1 MNSRKRNLIMAG
13 VGTAAALA
21 IATPLMT
28 PSSVATTP
36 ALDVTEIS
44 FQLDGAQEVPPA
56 DPNGVGQ
63 AFVFNDA
70 NSPDTLCYALFVDGI
85 RPATVAH
92 IHPGAVGVNG
102 APVVDLRA
110 PTDGNS
116 AACTRTRERLVTRI
130 LNNPQNFYI
139 NVHNRRFPNGAIRG
153 QLG

>member
-1 MNSRKRNLIMAG
+1 MNSSKRNLILAG

-28 PSSVATTP
+28 PSVATTP
-36 ALDVTEIS
+36 ALEVAEITTE
-44 FQLDGAQEVPPA
+44 LDGAQEVPPA

-63 AFVFNDA
+63 VSIFRAAGTPRV
-70 NSPDTLCYALFVDGI
+70 LCYVLFVDRI

-92 IHPGAVGVNG
+92 IHRGAVGVVG
-102 APVVDLRA
+102 PPVVDLRA

-116 AACTRTRERLVTRI
+116 AACVRTRRAANI
-130 LNNPQNFYI
+130 FANPQNFYV
-139 NVHNRRFPNGAIRG
+139 NVHNRRFPDGAIRG